1 MWICPRFCPRLV
13 IGCLVI
19 GLGGCATDRTIARF
33 QTGNQT
39 ISLEQS
45 SKLAGYSV
53 RIGASDP
60 LPLAGYTT
68 AHIGSI
74 WDLSRTRVAV
84 ITGATRGCTLRYT
97 LLVLAGDKASLHP
110 IGVCGET
117 YSLTQEGQSLVIR
130 EDAPRA
136 RKVWTFHDGV
146 LEGPLVL
153 QIRKEKPPQARA
165 AEEPTGTASDVL
177 SPPPVSPPVGDEV
190 IPSPVGGS
198 GSAVSKRNDPSLF

>member
-1 MWICPRFCPRLV
+1 MWICLRFCPSVL

-33 QTGNQT
+33 QTGNQM

-45 SKLAGYSV
+45 SKLDGFSV
-53 RIGASDP
+53 RVGAGDP
-60 LPLAGYTT
+60 MPLAGYTT

-84 ITGATRGCTLRYT
+84 ITGATRACALRYT

-117 YSLTQEGQSLVIR
+117 YSLMQEGQSLVIR
-130 EDAPRA
+130 EDAPHA
-136 RKVWTFHDGV
+136 RKVWTFRDGV
-146 LEGPLVL
+146 LEGPLML
-153 QIRKEKPPQARA
+153 QIRKEKPSQARA
-165 AEEPTGTASDVL
+165 AAGNAPDVL